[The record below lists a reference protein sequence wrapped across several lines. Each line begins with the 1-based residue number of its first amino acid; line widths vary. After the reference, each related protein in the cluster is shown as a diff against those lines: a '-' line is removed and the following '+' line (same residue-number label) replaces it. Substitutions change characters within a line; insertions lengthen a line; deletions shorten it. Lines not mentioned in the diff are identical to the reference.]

1 MHKCR
6 RYQGS
11 GRAQALPI
19 GIHPVRPF
27 GRSAADSFRMLEPP
41 PAAPINWVFRHAI
54 GGAVQGVEMLTKNPS
69 RQPRPTFT
77 DQEALLFH
85 SQGRPGKLEVI
96 ATKPM
101 ATQRDLSLAYSP
113 GVAVPVLAIAEDE
126 SLAYDYTTKGNFV
139 AVITNGTA
147 ILGLGNRGALAAKPV
162 MEGKAVLFK
171 RFADIDSIDLEV
183 NTEDPDEFI
192 NCVKF
197 LGKGWGG
204 INLEDIKAPEC
215 FIIEEKLRELLDI
228 PVFHDDQ
235 HGTAI
240 IAAAGL
246 MNALQ
251 LTGRDMA
258 DVKLVCNG
266 AGAAGIACLE
276 LLKATGF
283 RPENLV
289 LCDTKGVIY
298 QGRTE
303 GMNQW
308 KSAHAVKTKARSLAE
323 ALDGADVFFGLSAK
337 GAVTK
342 DMVKSMADKPIIFAM
357 ANPDPEITAEEV
369 AEVRDDAIMATGRS
383 DYPNQI
389 NNVLGFPYIFRGAL
403 DVRATSISMEMKIA
417 ATRALAEL
425 AREDVPDEVATAYGA
440 RPKYGPDYIIPVP
453 FDPRLIS
460 AIPSAVA
467 QAAMDS
473 GVARRPIED
482 MGAYREQLLS
492 RRDPVA
498 GVLQQVFSRLRRQPK
513 RVVFAEG
520 EEEQVIRAA
529 ASFVQQG
536 LGTAQLVGREDRV
549 RATAEEL
556 GVELGGGIEIFNA
569 ALSKRNAIFA
579 AYLYERLQRK
589 GYLVR
594 DCQRLV
600 NTDRNHFAS
609 CMVALGDADA
619 MVTGVTRN
627 FSVALEDVRR
637 VIDPKP
643 GHRVMG
649 VSLVL
654 ARGRAVVV
662 ADTAVTEMPEAEEL
676 AEIAI
681 EAAGVAR
688 RLGYEPRVALLA
700 FSTFGHPPGERSARV
715 QRAVRILDQKRVDFE
730 YDGEMAA
737 DIALNPELA
746 AAYPF
751 CRLSGPANVLIMPA
765 FHSASISTKLLQEL
779 GGATVIGPLLVGL
792 DRPVQIVQLAAKDT
806 QLVNMAALAAYN
818 VSG

>member
-1 MHKCR
+1 M
-6 RYQGS
+6 S
-11 GRAQALPI
+11 
-19 GIHPVRPF
+19 
-27 GRSAADSFRMLEPP
+27 
-41 PAAPINWVFRHAI
+41 
-54 GGAVQGVEMLTKNPS
+54 TKS
-69 RQPRPTFT
+69 DRQRPTFT

-85 SQGRPGKLEVI
+85 SQGRPGKLEVV

-113 GVAVPVLAIAEDE
+113 GVAVPVLAIAENE
-126 SLAYDYTTKGNFV
+126 TRAFDYTTKGNFV

-183 NTEDPDEFI
+183 STEDPDEFVNAI
-192 NCVKF
+192 RF
-197 LGKGWGG
+197 LGKSWGG

-215 FIIEEKLRELLDI
+215 FMIEQRLRELLDV

-246 MNALQ
+246 INALQ
-251 LTGRDMA
+251 LTGREIA
-258 DVKLVCNG
+258 TTKLVCNG

-276 LLKATGF
+276 LLRAIGF
-283 RPENLV
+283 KPENLI

-298 QGRTE
+298 EGRRE

-308 KSAHAVKTKARSLAE
+308 KSTYAIKTEARTLAD
-323 ALDGADVFFGLSAK
+323 ALEGADVFFGLSVK
-337 GAVTK
+337 GAMTQ
-342 DMVKSMADKPIIFAM
+342 DMVKAMAAKPIIFAM
-357 ANPDPEITAEEV
+357 ANPDPEITVEEV
-369 AEVRDDAIMATGRS
+369 AAVSSDAIMATGRS

-403 DVRATSISMEMKIA
+403 DVRATTLNMEMKIA
-417 ATRALAEL
+417 AARALAEL
-425 AREDVPDEVATAYGA
+425 AREDVPDEVAAAYGA

-460 AIPSAVA
+460 YVPPAVA
-467 QAAMDS
+467 KAAMDT
-473 GVARRPIED
+473 GVARRPIVD
-482 MGAYREQLLS
+482 MDGYGQQLRS
-492 RRDPVA
+492 RRDPIA
-498 GVLQQVFSRLRRQPK
+498 GVLQQVFERLHRSPRRI
-513 RVVFAEG
+513 VFAEG

-529 ASFVQQG
+529 ASFVHQG
-536 LGTAQLVGREDRV
+536 LGTAHLVGREERV
-549 RATAEEL
+549 RETARNL
-556 GVELGGGIEIFNA
+556 GVELGEGIEIVNA
-569 ALSKRNAIFA
+569 RLSRRNPEYA

-589 GYLVR
+589 GYLIR

-600 NTDRNHFAS
+600 NQDRNHFAA
-609 CMVALGDADA
+609 CMVALGDVDA

-627 FSVALEDVRR
+627 FSVALAEVRHC
-637 VIDPKP
+637 IDTKP
-643 GHRVMG
+643 GHRLIG

-654 ARGRAVVV
+654 ARGRTLLV
-662 ADTAVTEMPEAEEL
+662 ADTAVTEMPNAEVL
-676 AEIAI
+676 AEIAV

-688 RLGYEPRVALLA
+688 RLGYEPRLALLA
-700 FSTFGHPPGERSARV
+700 FSTFGHPPGERAAHV
-715 QRAVRILDQKRVDFE
+715 QAAVKLLDQRRVDFE

-737 DIALNPELA
+737 DIALNPDLM

-765 FHSASISTKLLQEL
+765 FHSASISTRLLQEL

-792 DRPVQIVQLAAKDT
+792 DKPVQIVNLSAKDSD
-806 QLVNMAALAAYN
+806 LVNMAALAAYN
-818 VSG
+818 IGG

>member
-1 MHKCR
+1 MSTK
-6 RYQGS
+6 S
-11 GRAQALPI
+11 GRR
-19 GIHPVRPF
+19 G
-27 GRSAADSFRMLEPP
+27 
-41 PAAPINWVFRHAI
+41 N
-54 GGAVQGVEMLTKNPS
+54 
-69 RQPRPTFT
+69 RPTFT

-85 SQGRPGKLEVI
+85 SEGRPGKLEII

-126 SLAYDYTTKGNFV
+126 NLAFEYTTKGNFV
-139 AVITNGTA
+139 AVVTNGTA

-183 NTEDPDEFI
+183 SSEDPDEI
-192 NCVKF
+192 VNCVRL

-215 FIIEEKLRELLDI
+215 FVIEQRLREILDI

-246 MNALQ
+246 MNALD
-251 LTGRDMA
+251 LTGRDMK

-283 RPENLV
+283 TPENLT

-308 KSAHAVKTKARSLAE
+308 KSAHAAKTKARTLAE
-323 ALDGADVFFGLSAK
+323 AIEGADVFFGLSVK

-342 DMVKSMADKPIIFAM
+342 DMVKSMAAKPIIFAM

-403 DVRATSISMEMKIA
+403 DVRATTINMEMKIA
-417 ATRALAEL
+417 AARALAAL
-425 AREDVPDEVATAYGA
+425 AREDVPDEVAAAYGA
-440 RPKYGPDYIIPVP
+440 RPKFGPDYIIPVP

-460 AIPSAVA
+460 YVPPAVA
-467 QAAMDS
+467 RAAMDT
-473 GVARRPIED
+473 GVARKPIVD
-482 MGAYREQLLS
+482 MDAYRQQLRT
-492 RRDPVA
+492 RRDPIA
-498 GVLQQVFSRLRRQPK
+498 GVLQRVYERLRRAPK

-529 ASFVQQG
+529 ASFVRQG
-536 LGTAQLVGREDRV
+536 LGTVLLCGREDRV
-549 RATAEEL
+549 RETARNL
-556 GVELGGGIEIFNA
+556 GIELGGGIEIVNA
-569 ALSKRNAIFA
+569 RLSRRNADYA

-589 GYLVR
+589 GYLFR

-600 NTDRNHFAS
+600 NQDRNHFAA

-627 FSVALEDVRR
+627 FSVALEDVCR
-637 VIDPKP
+637 VIDAKP
-643 GHRVMG
+643 GHRVIG
-649 VSLVL
+649 LSLVL
-654 ARGRAVVV
+654 ARGRTVLV
-662 ADTAVTEMPEAEEL
+662 ADTAVTEMPTAADL
-676 AEIAI
+676 ADIAV
-681 EAAGVAR
+681 EAAGTAR
-688 RLGYEPRVALLA
+688 RLGYEPRLAMLA
-700 FSTFGHPPGERSARV
+700 FSTFGHPPGDRAARV
-715 QRAVRILDQKRVDFE
+715 QEAVRLLDQRHVDFE

-737 DIALNPELA
+737 DVALNPEAA

-751 CRLSGPANVLIMPA
+751 CRLAGPANVLIMPA
-765 FHSASISTKLLQEL
+765 FHSASISTKMLQEL
-779 GGATVIGPLLVGL
+779 GGATVIGPILVGL
-792 DRPVQIVQLAAKDT
+792 DRPVQIVQLGAKDT
-806 QLVNMAALAAYN
+806 HLVNMAALAAFN